1 MDPLSGS
8 DPRSGIRSSGGNDVD
23 TRSSVELGEQGGVVM
38 RVTVVGLGYVGL
50 VTGACLAD
58 WGHEVVGV
66 DADPRR
72 LNALR
77 DGRMPFHE
85 PRLPE
90 LVADGVASGRLS
102 FSSDLPAASAA
113 ADIVVVAVGTHDGN
127 GGWQTDTVRGAL
139 ADIVPAMHEGATLV
153 VRSTLPPDFIRQL
166 PAIVAGRRHAA
177 GREDVPVML
186 NPEFTREGRAVRDY
200 QEPDRIVFGIVSDP
214 AGRGEAALR
223 EMYRSATAP
232 VVVMGA
238 IDAAITKLG
247 ANLFLA
253 TKISFA
259 NELAEICDAFGADVA
274 TVVDGMSY
282 DSRIGGAFLRAGV
295 GFGGSCLPN
304 QVSMT
309 IRTAAQVGVDTPL
322 LTAVDTVNHRRRT
335 QVVERASALL
345 DGTVRGRR
353 IALLGLTF
361 KPDTDDLRDAP
372 ALTIASEFI
381 EAGATVVAYDPMP
394 TARERSATLVPG
406 LEIAE
411 STSDAV
417 TGADATVL
425 VTEWPEFVDLD
436 WASAGALMNRRIV
449 IDGRNVLAGDR
460 MAAAGFL
467 YSSFGRG
474 TIAPDA
480 AADFATAA
488 TGRVASFQW
497 GKG

>member
-1 MDPLSGS
+1 
-8 DPRSGIRSSGGNDVD
+8 
-23 TRSSVELGEQGGVVM
+23 M

-50 VTGACLAD
+50 VTGACLAEWD
-58 WGHEVVGV
+58 HDVVGV

-72 LNALR
+72 LGALR
-77 DGRMPFHE
+77 EGRIPFHE

-90 LVADGVASGRLS
+90 LVADGIARGKLT
-102 FSSDLPAASAA
+102 FTDDLKAASAS
-113 ADIVVVAVGTHDGN
+113 ADMVVVAVGTHDGN

-139 ADIVPAMHEGATLV
+139 ADIVPAMLDTATLV

-166 PAIVAGRRHAA
+166 PALVASRRSAHGRIPI
-177 GREDVPVML
+177 PVML

-200 QEPDRIVFGIVSDP
+200 QQPDRIVLGVVSDP
-214 AGRGEAALR
+214 DGHGEAALR
-223 EMYRSATAP
+223 ELYHTAAAP
-232 VVVMGA
+232 IVVMGA

-282 DSRIGGAFLRAGV
+282 DSRIGGSFLKAGV

-309 IRTAAQVGVDTPL
+309 IRTAAQAGIDTPL
-322 LTAVDTVNHRRRT
+322 LSAVDEVNHRRRS
-335 QVVERASALL
+335 QVVERAASLL

-372 ALTIASEFI
+372 ALTIAAELI
-381 EAGATVVAYDPMP
+381 EQGASVVAYDPMP

-406 LEIAE
+406 LEVVHAAG
-411 STSDAV
+411 DAI
-417 TGADATVL
+417 ADADAAIL
-425 VTEWPEFVDLD
+425 VTEWPEFVELD
-436 WASAGALMNRRIV
+436 WAAAGSTMTRRV
-449 IDGRNVLAGDR
+449 LIDGRNVLSGER
-460 MAAAGFL
+460 LAAAGFA

-474 TIAPDA
+474 TIVPNGA
-480 AADFATAA
+480 AEGALAES
-488 TGRVASFQW
+488 GRVRTLQW
-497 GKG
+497 GPG

>member
-1 MDPLSGS
+1 
-8 DPRSGIRSSGGNDVD
+8 
-23 TRSSVELGEQGGVVM
+23 M

-50 VTGACLAD
+50 VTGACLAEWEHD
-58 WGHEVVGV
+58 VTGV

-72 LNALR
+72 LQALR
-77 DGRMPFHE
+77 DGRVPFHE
-85 PRLPE
+85 PRLPD
-90 LVADGVASGRLS
+90 LVADGVEKGTLR
-102 FSSDLPAASAA
+102 FSDDLTGASAS
-113 ADIVVVAVGTHDGN
+113 ADMVIVAVGTHDGN

-139 ADIVPAMHEGATLV
+139 AEIVPAMRDGATLV
-153 VRSTLPPDFIRQL
+153 IRSTLPPDFIRQL
-166 PAIVAGRRHAA
+166 PSIVAGRRSS
-177 GREDVPVML
+177 GGGSPIPVML

-200 QEPDRIVFGIVSDP
+200 QQPDRIVLGVVTDP
-214 AGRGEAALR
+214 DGHGESALR
-223 EMYRSATAP
+223 ELYHSAAAP

-309 IRTAAQVGVDTPL
+309 IRTAAQFGVDTPL
-322 LTAVDTVNHRRRT
+322 LTAVDDVNHRRRT
-335 QVVERASALL
+335 QVVERATALL
-345 DGTVRGRR
+345 DGTVRARR
-353 IALLGLTF
+353 VALLGLTF

-372 ALTIASEFI
+372 ALTIASELL
-381 EAGATVVAYDPMP
+381 EAGASVVAYDPMP
-394 TARERSATLVPG
+394 SARERSADLVPG
-406 LEIAE
+406 LEIA
-411 STSDAV
+411 SAAADALR
-417 TGADATVL
+417 GADIAVL

-436 WASAGALMNRRIV
+436 WAMAGQTMNRRIL
-449 IDGRNVLAGDR
+449 IDGRNVLTSGLMAGH
-460 MAAAGFL
+460 GFT

-474 TIAPDA
+474 TVAPDNVA
-480 AADFATAA
+480 EGAVAGA
-488 TGRVASFQW
+488 GRLASLGW
-497 GKG
+497 GGG

>member
-1 MDPLSGS
+1 
-8 DPRSGIRSSGGNDVD
+8 
-23 TRSSVELGEQGGVVM
+23 M
-38 RVTVVGLGYVGL
+38 RVSVVGLGYVGL
-50 VTGACLAD
+50 VTGACLAEWD
-58 WGHEVVGV
+58 HDVTGV

-72 LNALR
+72 LGMLR
-77 DGRMPFHE
+77 DGRVPFHE

-90 LVADGVASGRLS
+90 LVADGVSRGTLR
-102 FSSDLPAASAA
+102 FTDDLIDAAASA
-113 ADIVVVAVGTHDGN
+113 DMVIVAVGTHDGN

-139 ADIVPAMHEGATLV
+139 ADIVPAMAEGATLV
-153 VRSTLPPDFIRQL
+153 IRSTLPPDFIRQL
-166 PAIVAGRRHAA
+166 PALVASRRAAA
-177 GREDVPVML
+177 GKSSIPVML

-200 QEPDRIVFGIVSDP
+200 QQPDRIVIGVVDDP
-214 AGRGEAALR
+214 DGHGEAALR
-223 EMYRSATAP
+223 ELYHSAAAP
-232 VVVMGA
+232 VIVMGA

-322 LTAVDTVNHRRRT
+322 LTAVDEVNHRRRT
-335 QVVERASALL
+335 QVVERAAALL

-353 IALLGLTF
+353 VALLGLTF

-372 ALTIASEFI
+372 ALTIASELLQG
-381 EAGATVVAYDPMP
+381 GASVVAYDPMP
-394 TARERSATLVPG
+394 TARDRSADLVPG
-406 LEIAE
+406 LEVVHA
-411 STSDAV
+411 A
-417 TGADATVL
+417 ADALRDADAAVL

-436 WASAGALMNRRIV
+436 WSVAGPTMRRRIV
-449 IDGRNVLAGDR
+449 IDGRNVLSGEQL
-460 MAAAGFL
+460 AAEGFT
-467 YSSFGRG
+467 YASFGRG
-474 TIAPDA
+474 TTMPQSMPEGAVEA
-480 AADFATAA
+480 SA
-488 TGRVASFQW
+488 RVASLGW
-497 GKG
+497 GGG

>member
-1 MDPLSGS
+1 MV
-8 DPRSGIRSSGGNDVD
+8 I
-23 TRSSVELGEQGGVVM
+23 
-38 RVTVVGLGYVGL
+38 
-50 VTGACLAD
+50 
-58 WGHEVVGV
+58 
-66 DADPRR
+66 
-72 LNALR
+72 
-77 DGRMPFHE
+77 
-85 PRLPE
+85 
-90 LVADGVASGRLS
+90 
-102 FSSDLPAASAA
+102 
-113 ADIVVVAVGTHDGN
+113 VAVGTHDGN

-139 ADIVPAMHEGATLV
+139 ADIVPVMADHATLV
-153 VRSTLPPDFIRQL
+153 IRSTLPPDFIKQL
-166 PAIVAGRRHAA
+166 PALVASRRATA
-177 GREDVPVML
+177 GLTPLPVML

-200 QEPDRIVFGIVSDP
+200 QQPDRIVLGVVSD
-214 AGRGEAALR
+214 ADGHGEAALR
-223 EMYRSATAP
+223 ELYHSAAAP

-309 IRTAAQVGVDTPL
+309 IRTAAQFGVDTPL
-322 LTAVDTVNHRRRT
+322 LTAVDEVNHRRRT
-335 QVVERASALL
+335 QVVERAAALL

-372 ALTIASEFI
+372 ALTIANELI
-381 EAGATVVAYDPMP
+381 ESGASVVAYDPMP
-394 TARERSATLVPG
+394 SARDRSTTLVPG
-406 LEIAE
+406 LEVVPAVA
-411 STSDAV
+411 DALR
-417 TGADATVL
+417 GADVAVL

-436 WASAGALMNRRIV
+436 WSVAAPTMNRRIV
-449 IDGRNVLAGDR
+449 IDGRNVLSGETL
-460 MAAAGFL
+460 AAAGIV

-474 TIAPDA
+474 TIVPTALDGAAVEPD
-480 AADFATAA
+480 
-488 TGRVASFQW
+488 RVATLQW
-497 GKG
+497 GRG

>member
-1 MDPLSGS
+1 
-8 DPRSGIRSSGGNDVD
+8 
-23 TRSSVELGEQGGVVM
+23 M

-50 VTGACLAD
+50 VTGACLAEWD
-58 WGHEVVGV
+58 HDVTGI
-66 DADPRR
+66 DADPKR
-72 LNALR
+72 LGALR
-77 DGRMPFHE
+77 EGRIPFHE

-90 LVADGVASGRLS
+90 LVADGISRGKLT
-102 FSSDLPAASAA
+102 FSDDLKAASAA
-113 ADIVVVAVGTHDGN
+113 AEMVIVAVGTHDGN

-139 ADIVPAMHEGATLV
+139 ADIVPAMADDATLV

-166 PAIVAGRRHAA
+166 PALVAGRRTAH
-177 GREDVPVML
+177 GRPSIPVML

-200 QEPDRIVFGIVSDP
+200 QQPDRIVLGVVSDP
-214 AGRGEAALR
+214 DGHGESALR
-223 EMYRSATAP
+223 ELYHSAAAP
-232 VVVMGA
+232 IVVMGA

-282 DSRIGGAFLRAGV
+282 DSRIGGSFLRAGV

-309 IRTAAQVGVDTPL
+309 IRTAAQVGVETPL
-322 LTAVDTVNHRRRT
+322 LTAVDTVNHRRRS
-335 QVVERASALL
+335 QVVQRAADLL

-353 IALLGLTF
+353 VALLGLTF

-372 ALTIASEFI
+372 ALTIATELV
-381 EAGATVVAYDPMP
+381 EQGASVVAYDPMP
-394 TARERSATLVPG
+394 TARERSAMLVPG
-406 LEIAE
+406 LEVVQSA
-411 STSDAV
+411 SDAIA
-417 TGADATVL
+417 GADVAIL

-436 WASAGALMNRRIV
+436 WGAVGETMRRQV
-449 IDGRNVLAGDR
+449 LIDGRNVLSGER
-460 MAAAGFL
+460 LAAAGFA

-474 TIAPDA
+474 TIVPDQA
-480 AADFATAA
+480 AEGAVAA
-488 TGRVASFQW
+488 SGRMGTLQW
-497 GKG
+497 GEG

>member
-1 MDPLSGS
+1 
-8 DPRSGIRSSGGNDVD
+8 
-23 TRSSVELGEQGGVVM
+23 M

-50 VTGACLAD
+50 VTGACLAEWD
-58 WGHEVVGV
+58 HDVVGV

-72 LNALR
+72 LGALR
-77 DGRMPFHE
+77 EGRMPFHE

-90 LVADGVASGRLS
+90 LVADGIARGKLT
-102 FSSDLPAASAA
+102 FTDDLKAASAA
-113 ADIVVVAVGTHDGN
+113 SDMVVVAVGTHDGN

-139 ADIVPAMHEGATLV
+139 ADIVPAMPDNATLV

-166 PAIVAGRRHAA
+166 PALVASRRAAHGRSPI
-177 GREDVPVML
+177 PVML

-200 QEPDRIVFGIVSDP
+200 QQPDRIVLGVVSDP
-214 AGRGEAALR
+214 DGHGESALR
-223 EMYRSATAP
+223 ELYHTAAAP
-232 VVVMGA
+232 IVVMGA

-282 DSRIGGAFLRAGV
+282 DSRIGGSFLKAGV

-309 IRTAAQVGVDTPL
+309 IRTAAQAGVDTPL
-322 LTAVDTVNHRRRT
+322 LTAVDEVNHRRRS
-335 QVVERASALL
+335 QVVERAASLL

-372 ALTIASEFI
+372 ALTIAAELI
-381 EAGATVVAYDPMP
+381 EQGASVVAYDPMP
-394 TARERSATLVPG
+394 TARDRSATLVPG
-406 LEIAE
+406 LEVVHAAG
-411 STSDAV
+411 DAI
-417 TGADATVL
+417 ADADAAIL
-425 VTEWPEFVDLD
+425 VTEWPEFVELD
-436 WASAGALMNRRIV
+436 WAAAGSTMSRRV
-449 IDGRNVLAGDR
+449 LIDGRNVLSGEGL
-460 MAAAGFL
+460 AAAGFA

-474 TIAPDA
+474 TIVPEG
-480 AADFATAA
+480 ATHGALA
-488 TGRVASFQW
+488 GSGVPALQW
-497 GKG
+497 GEG

>member
-1 MDPLSGS
+1 
-8 DPRSGIRSSGGNDVD
+8 
-23 TRSSVELGEQGGVVM
+23 M

-58 WGHEVVGV
+58 WGHEVIGV

-72 LNALR
+72 LGALR
-77 DGRMPFHE
+77 EGRMPFHE

-90 LVADGVASGRLS
+90 LVAEGVDRGLLTFSDRLTEAA
-102 FSSDLPAASAA
+102 AAS
-113 ADIVVVAVGTHDGN
+113 DMVIVAVGTHDGN
-127 GGWQTDTVRGAL
+127 GGWQTDTIRGCL
-139 ADIVPAMHEGATLV
+139 AELVPAMADGATLV
-153 VRSTLPPDFIRQL
+153 VRSTLPPDFIKQV
-166 PAIVAGRRHAA
+166 PALVAGRRASS
-177 GREDVPVML
+177 GRSPIPVML

-200 QEPDRIVFGIVSDP
+200 QQPDRIVFGILSDP
-214 AGRGEAALR
+214 DGHGEAALR
-223 EMYRSATAP
+223 ELYHAASAP
-232 VVVMGA
+232 VVVMSA

-282 DSRIGGAFLRAGV
+282 DGRIGGAFLKAGV

-335 QVVERASALL
+335 QVVERAARLL

-353 IALLGLTF
+353 VALLGLTF

-372 ALTIASEFI
+372 SLTIAAELV
-381 EAGATVVAYDPMP
+381 ENGASVVAYDPMP
-394 TARERSATLVPG
+394 TARERSAMLVPG
-406 LEIAE
+406 LEVVHSVAE
-411 STSDAV
+411 AV
-417 TGADATVL
+417 AGADAVVL
-425 VTEWPEFVDLD
+425 VTEWPEFIDLD
-436 WASAGALMNRRIV
+436 WGAIGATMHRRIV

-460 MAAAGFL
+460 MAAAGYL

-474 TIAPDA
+474 TIVPDA
-480 AADFATAA
+480 QAEPVAAAA
-488 TGRVASFQW
+488 GRVASLQW
-497 GKG
+497 GEG